1 MLFGRKNRLQVDL
14 GDLQGEKERLVGFL
28 QSNLNVA
35 VASAES
41 KLFVESEKTSV
52 VELKQAVDRYVH
64 RHNLGRTHW
73 VSIQDKTVKIN
84 RFKGAEKKKEKHSKS
99 APHKSMTQ
107 SWGL

>member
-14 GDLQGEKERLVGFL
+14 GDLQGEKERLTGFL
-28 QSNLNVA
+28 QSSLNA
-35 VASAES
+35 EVASSES
-41 KLFVESEKTSV
+41 KLVVESEKTSV
-52 VELKQAVDRYVH
+52 VELKQAVEKYVH

-84 RFKGAEKKKEKHSKS
+84 RFKGAEKKKEKHGKS
-99 APHKSMTQ
+99 APNQSMTQ